1 MLQMNTEMKKKLAY
15 DLTLEYV
22 HQNNLLQDRSE
33 NHIEDKIKLIKN
45 KYDGIIKAVENNF

>member
-1 MLQMNTEMKKKLAY
+1 MNTEMKKKLAY